1 MILSEER
8 FLLARSRLSLI
19 VQEAAAQL
27 RDDYGFG
34 FTAVDTAPSTLQELS
49 HQWQR
54 CRVYK
59 EPFPVWAGASDN
71 TIYLRPEDNH
81 AFRFWHDHLHVTRGL
96 GMSLSDEL
104 AVSVLHVQYVDL
116 AYGKGSIEAALMA
129 ADTAGQALYY
139 MVHGEHVPNQL
150 QFARAHFGLGVS

>member
-1 MILSEER
+1 MILSEAR
-8 FLLARSRLSLI
+8 FLLARSRLSLL
-19 VQEAAAQL
+19 VQEAATQL
-27 RDDYGFG
+27 SGDFGFG
-34 FTAVDTAPSTLQELS
+34 FVAVATAPSTLQELS
-49 HQWQR
+49 QQWQR

-81 AFRFWHDHLHVTRGL
+81 AFRFWHAHLHVTRGL

-104 AVSVLHVQYVDL
+104 SASVLHIEHVVRC
-116 AYGKGSIEAALMA
+116 YGKDSPEAALMA
-129 ADTAGQALYY
+129 VDTAEQALYY

-150 QFARAHFGLGVS
+150 QFARDHFGLGNS